1 MLKPILVKTLQQ
13 FNLFAITIFLYPL
26 VLRLIDMDTYIRFT
40 IYMGRTKIQHK
51 RKNTDYTQHKDTTQ
65 IKRNLTDKMK
75 IKS

>member
-1 MLKPILVKTLQQ
+1 
-13 FNLFAITIFLYPL
+13 
-26 VLRLIDMDTYIRFT
+26 MDTYIRFT